1 MDFNCLDLVISVESW
16 VVVIDFFS
24 ASPSS
29 SSRGASAVN
38 VSVPS
43 SEGSQ
48 SGECRVINLKHEL
61 IHLSNLCTYSR

>member
-1 MDFNCLDLVISVESW
+1 M
-16 VVVIDFFS
+16 VIDFFS
-24 ASPSS
+24 ASPSN

-48 SGECRVINLKHEL
+48 SGECRAINFEAR
-61 IHLSNLCTYSR
+61 INTSV